1 MKVNLNIKNIALYC
15 ASGLLAVCA
24 FPKFNLFFLIW
35 VAFVPIAFAMMRAN
49 TITAFLGGFLSGFVF
64 NAFGL
69 YWLVPMLH
77 FNTDSYVQAIIASS
91 ALWVYLALYW
101 GLWSFGLQKYISFQE
116 CKYSDWLIVIFGACL
131 WVFLEYVRTYFLTGF
146 PWMLIGYSQFEFSK
160 IIQISEFTG
169 VYGISFIIIF
179 CNLCFFFWLS
189 RKEKLFLY
197 VGVLIIFLVTI
208 FGVFRIHKFKLLGEK
223 RHNVSIVQP
232 NIDQY
237 KKWDN
242 EYRQEILS
250 NLKKQA
256 LEVNKLAP
264 ELVLWPESVLPG
276 LLPGDWQVYSHAK
289 DLAINS
295 NSFNIMGSLYVQ
307 DYDNCFNVVLG
318 FNSLG
323 ECKFIHKKNHLVP
336 FGEFIPF
343 RKFIARFFGVLNQ
356 MGDIE
361 RGHDISIFNKGEL
374 FIGPTICSENFFPD
388 IARKIV
394 LNGAKVLTNHT
405 NDAWFFDTAAPYQ
418 HFMMNVFRAVENRRF
433 MLVSANT
440 GVSGIIEA
448 SGAVVDKTVVSKEE
462 LLSGTFSQNEFE
474 TFYTRCGDVFVGA
487 CIVILPVL
495 VVFSYRKRRN
505 NSRQL

>member
-1 MKVNLNIKNIALYC
+1 MKLNLNSKNIVLCC
-15 ASGLLAVCA
+15 ACGLLSVCA

-35 VAFVPIAFAMMRAN
+35 IAFVSITSIIVRVHA
-49 TITAFLGGFLSGFVF
+49 ITAFLCGFLSGFIF

-77 FNTDSYVQAIIASS
+77 FNTDSYIQTIIAACS
-91 ALWVYLALYW
+91 LWLYLALYW
-101 GLWSFGLQKYISFQE
+101 GLWSFGLQKYISFQKG
-116 CKYSDWLIVIFGACL
+116 KYSNWVIVIFGSCL
-131 WVFLEYVRTYFLTGF
+131 WVFLEYARTYFLTGF
-146 PWMLIGYSQFEFSK
+146 PWMLIGYSQFEFTG

-179 CNLCFFFWLS
+179 CNLCFYFWLS
-189 RKEKLFLY
+189 KKEKLFLY
-197 VGVLIIFLVTI
+197 VGILIILLVTI
-208 FGVFRIHKFKLLGEK
+208 FGVFRIYKFKLFGEK
-223 RHNVSIVQP
+223 EYNVSIVQP

-250 NLKKQA
+250 NLRKQA
-256 LEVNKLAP
+256 LEVNKSTP

-276 LLPGDWQVYSHAK
+276 LVPEDWQVYNHAK
-289 DLAINS
+289 ELAVNS
-295 NSFNIMGSLYVQ
+295 NSFNIIGSLYTQ
-307 DYDNCFNVVLG
+307 DYDNYFNVVLG
-318 FNSLG
+318 FDSLG

-336 FGEFIPF
+336 FGESIPF

-361 RGHDISIFNKGEL
+361 RGHDANVFNSGEL

-418 HFMMNVFRAVENRRF
+418 HFMMNVFRAVENRKF

-440 GVSGIIEA
+440 GISGIIEA
-448 SGAVVDKTVVSKEE
+448 SGTVLYKTGVSKEE
-462 LLSGTFSQNEFE
+462 LLNGTFFQNEFK
-474 TFYTRCGDVFVGA
+474 TFYTKFGDVFVST
-487 CIVILPVL
+487 CIVVL
-495 VVFSYRKRRN
+495 LALVIFSCCKRRD
-505 NSRQL
+505 NS